1 MGLVGKKSPGSL
13 GVMDEGGKWVR
24 TTGWWARGH
33 VFLTTHASC
42 LFTCLS
48 SSCQQWDSA
57 LRPSRTSG
65 PPQSSLNPTRP
76 AINHQAVCVI
86 AINILFP
93 AEVLVHDLSSRLF
106 FIRVCWAAPVVE
118 GGPFCVARLPPPTII
133 KKNDTKVGSE
143 GTSMWRNGFK
153 GGRVGAGQPPREDP
167 PYLLA
172 PTTRSHKSTC
182 AENQSVLPL

>member
-106 FIRVCWAAPVVE
+106 FIRVCWAAPAVE
-118 GGPFCVARLPPPTII
+118 GARFVWLASPPQQLLRKMTQRWEVKVPQCGEMGLKAGGWAPASLPERTPPTC
-133 KKNDTKVGSE
+133 S
-143 GTSMWRNGFK
+143 RP
-153 GGRVGAGQPPREDP
+153 QPGVINQRAPRPDG
-167 PYLLA
+167 
-172 PTTRSHKSTC
+172 
-182 AENQSVLPL
+182 